1 MLLATLM
8 SYASGNNIATLM
20 PLVLHFFLSLCSAAN
35 FELHP
40 LGHGVLKG
48 ELSTRFVWPPNRNF
62 HDPVMGSPYL
72 TGFQQMEESRMQVM

>member
-1 MLLATLM
+1 ML
-8 SYASGNNIATLM
+8 
-20 PLVLHFFLSLCSAAN
+20 LVLHFFLSLCSAAN

-48 ELSTRFVWPPNRNF
+48 ELSTRFVWPPNKIF